1 MSAPDL
7 RDPVGRVRLMGMVE
21 ACSFLV
27 LLGFSVLK
35 RLPAAGPEWNQFG
48 KSGVLVVGMTHGV
61 LLMIFLL
68 TLFTAWGAKALSGK
82 QCGMAFLFSLL
93 PFGPFIIDRKLA
105 GAESTAATPRDAAD

>member
-7 RDPVGRVRLMGMVE
+7 RDPVGRVRVMGMVE

-35 RLPAAGPEWNQFG
+35 RLPSVTPEWNEIG
-48 KSGVLVVGMTHGV
+48 KKGVLMVGMTHGV

-68 TLFTAWGAKALSGK
+68 TLFLAWGDKALSGK
-82 QCGMAFLFSLL
+82 QCRMAFIASLL
-93 PFGPFIIDRKLA
+93 PFGPFFIDRKLA
-105 GAESTAATPRDAAD
+105 VAESTAVRAEDATD